1 MIIVISY
8 VFHYAITVLK
18 VVATTVICYFIFT
31 LYYGMYRY
39 KTDEKIRK
47 QSQYNLLN
55 PRYALVP
62 TVILTIVAIGIF
74 YLIWKG
80 IVI

>member
-8 VFHYAITVLK
+8 AFQYAITVLK
-18 VVATTVICYFIFT
+18 VVATIVICYFIFT

-62 TVILTIVAIGIF
+62 TVILTIIAIGIF

>member
-8 VFHYAITVLK
+8 AFHYAIIVLK
-18 VVATTVICYFIFT
+18 VVATIVICYFIFT

-55 PRYALVP
+55 PKYALIP
-62 TVILTIVAIGIF
+62 TVILSILALGII
-74 YLIWKG
+74 YLFWKFL
-80 IVI
+80 

>member
-1 MIIVISY
+1 MIFVVSQAFY
-8 VFHYAITVLK
+8 YAITGLK
-18 VVATTVICYFIFT
+18 VAATLIICYFVFT

-39 KTDEKIRK
+39 KTDEKVRK

>member
-1 MIIVISY
+1 MIFVISY

-18 VVATTVICYFIFT
+18 VVATAVICYFIFT

-55 PRYALVP
+55 PKYALIP
-62 TVILTIVAIGIF
+62 TVITTILALVIF
-74 YLIWKG
+74 YIIWKG

>member
-1 MIIVISY
+1 MIF
-8 VFHYAITVLK
+8 VFSQAFYYAITGLK
-18 VVATTVICYFIFT
+18 VAATLIICYFVFT

-55 PRYALVP
+55 PKYALIP
-62 TVILTIVAIGIF
+62 TIIITVVAAGIF
-74 YLIWKG
+74 YLIWSG
-80 IVI
+80 F

>member
-1 MIIVISY
+1 MIFVISY
-8 VFHYAITVLK
+8 AFHYAITVLK
-18 VVATTVICYFIFT
+18 VVATAVICYFIFT

-55 PRYALVP
+55 PKYALIP
-62 TVILTIVAIGIF
+62 TVIMTILALVIF

-80 IVI
+80 ISI

>member
-8 VFHYAITVLK
+8 AFHYAITGLK
-18 VVATTVICYFIFT
+18 VVVTIVICYFIFT

-62 TVILTIVAIGIF
+62 TVIMTIVAIGIF
-74 YLIWKG
+74 YLIWQG
-80 IVI
+80 VVI

>member
-1 MIIVISY
+1 MIIVISC

-18 VVATTVICYFIFT
+18 VAATLIICYFVFT

-55 PRYALVP
+55 PRYALIP
-62 TVILTIVAIGIF
+62 TVILTILALGIF
-74 YLIWKG
+74 YLIWRG

>member
-1 MIIVISY
+1 MIFVVSRAFY
-8 VFHYAITVLK
+8 YAITVLK
-18 VVATTVICYFIFT
+18 VAATLIICYFVFT

-55 PRYALVP
+55 PKYALIP
-62 TVILTIVAIGIF
+62 TIIITIVAAGIF
-74 YLIWKG
+74 YLIWSG
-80 IVI
+80 FVI

>member
-1 MIIVISY
+1 MKYIGGNYVFHWAMVSLKIMATIVISY
-8 VFHYAITVLK
+8 FV
-18 VVATTVICYFIFT
+18 FT

-55 PRYALVP
+55 PKYALIP
-62 TVILTIVAIGIF
+62 SVIITLLAFGIF
-74 YLIWKG
+74 YVIW
-80 IVI
+80 VVL

>member
-1 MIIVISY
+1 MIFAISY
-8 VFHYAITVLK
+8 AFHYVITGLK
-18 VVATTVICYFIFT
+18 VAVTLIICYFVFT

-55 PRYALVP
+55 PRYALIP
-62 TVILTIVAIGIF
+62 TVILTILALGIF
-74 YLIWKG
+74 YLIWIG

>member
-1 MIIVISY
+1 MIFVVSQAFY
-8 VFHYAITVLK
+8 YAITVLK
-18 VVATTVICYFIFT
+18 VVATAVICYFIFT

-55 PRYALVP
+55 PKYALIP
-62 TVILTIVAIGIF
+62 TVIMTILALVIF
-74 YLIWKG
+74 YLIWEG
-80 IVI
+80 IVL

>member
-1 MIIVISY
+1 MIFAISY
-8 VFHYAITVLK
+8 AFHYAVTVLK
-18 VVATTVICYFIFT
+18 VVATIVLCYFVFT

-55 PRYALVP
+55 PRYALIP
-62 TVILTIVAIGIF
+62 TVILTILAIGIF
-74 YLIWKG
+74 YLIWRG

>member
-1 MIIVISY
+1 MIIGISY
-8 VFHYAITVLK
+8 ALHYAITVLK
-18 VVATTVICYFIFT
+18 VVATIVICYFIFT

-39 KTDEKIRK
+39 KTDDKIRK
-47 QSQYNLLN
+47 QTRYNLLN
-55 PRYALVP
+55 HRCALVP
-62 TVILTIVAIGIF
+62 TVIMTILALVIF

>member
-1 MIIVISY
+1 MIFVISY
-8 VFHYAITVLK
+8 AFHYAITVLK
-18 VVATTVICYFIFT
+18 VVATAVICYFIFT

-39 KTDEKIRK
+39 KTDKKIRK

-55 PRYALVP
+55 PKYALIP
-62 TVILTIVAIGIF
+62 TVIMTILALVIF

-80 IVI
+80 ISV

>member
-1 MIIVISY
+1 MIIVISCA
-8 VFHYAITVLK
+8 FHYAITVLK
-18 VVATTVICYFIFT
+18 VAATLIICYFVFT

-55 PRYALVP
+55 PKFALIP
-62 TVILTIVAIGIF
+62 TVILTILALGIF
-74 YLIWKG
+74 YIIWRG
-80 IVI
+80 IVV

>member
-1 MIIVISY
+1 MIFVISY
-8 VFHYAITVLK
+8 AFHYAITVLK
-18 VVATTVICYFIFT
+18 VVATVVICYFIFT

-55 PRYALVP
+55 PKYALIP
-62 TVILTIVAIGIF
+62 TVIMTILALVIF
-74 YLIWKG
+74 YLIWKD
-80 IVI
+80 ILI

>member
-1 MIIVISY
+1 MIFAISY
-8 VFHYAITVLK
+8 IFYYVITGLK
-18 VVATTVICYFIFT
+18 VAATLIICYFIFT
-31 LYYGMYRY
+31 LYWGMYRY

-55 PRYALVP
+55 PRYALIP
-62 TVILTIVAIGIF
+62 TVILTILALGIF
-74 YLIWKG
+74 YLIWRG

>member
-8 VFHYAITVLK
+8 AFHYAITVLK
-18 VVATTVICYFIFT
+18 VVVTIVICYFIFT

-47 QSQYNLLN
+47 KSQYNLLN

>member
-1 MIIVISY
+1 MIFVISQ
-8 VFHYAITVLK
+8 VFYYTITVLK
-18 VVATTVICYFIFT
+18 VAATLIICYFVFT

-55 PRYALVP
+55 PKYALLP
-62 TVILTIVAIGIF
+62 TIIITIVAAGIF
-74 YLIWKG
+74 YLIWSG
-80 IVI
+80 FVI

>member
-1 MIIVISY
+1 MIFVVSQA
-8 VFHYAITVLK
+8 FHYAITVLK
-18 VVATTVICYFIFT
+18 VVATLVICYFVFT

-55 PRYALVP
+55 PKYALLP
-62 TVILTIVAIGIF
+62 TIIITIVAAGIF
-74 YLIWKG
+74 YLIWS
-80 IVI
+80 

>member
-18 VVATTVICYFIFT
+18 VVVTTVICYFIFT

>member
-1 MIIVISY
+1 MIFVVNQAFY
-8 VFHYAITVLK
+8 YAITVLK
-18 VVATTVICYFIFT
+18 VAATLIICYFIFT

>member
-1 MIIVISY
+1 MIFVISHA
-8 VFHYAITVLK
+8 FHYAITVLK
-18 VVATTVICYFIFT
+18 VVATAVICYFIFT

-55 PRYALVP
+55 PKYALIP
-62 TVILTIVAIGIF
+62 TVIMTILALVIF

>member
-1 MIIVISY
+1 MIIMVSQAFY
-8 VFHYAITVLK
+8 YTITVLK
-18 VVATTVICYFIFT
+18 VVATIVICYFIFT

>member
-1 MIIVISY
+1 MIFVVNQASY
-8 VFHYAITVLK
+8 YAITVLK
-18 VVATTVICYFIFT
+18 VAATLIICYFVFT

-39 KTDEKIRK
+39 KTDEKVRK

-74 YLIWKG
+74 YLIWK
-80 IVI
+80 VL

>member
-1 MIIVISY
+1 MIFAISY
-8 VFHYAITVLK
+8 AFHYAITVLK
-18 VVATTVICYFIFT
+18 VAATLIICYFVFT

-55 PRYALVP
+55 PRYALIP
-62 TVILTIVAIGIF
+62 TVILTILALGIF
-74 YLIWKG
+74 YLIWRG

>member
-1 MIIVISY
+1 MIFVVNQAFY
-8 VFHYAITVLK
+8 YAITVLK
-18 VVATTVICYFIFT
+18 VAATLIICYFIFT

-62 TVILTIVAIGIF
+62 TVIMTIVAIGIF

>member
-1 MIIVISY
+1 MIFAISY
-8 VFHYAITVLK
+8 VFHYVITGLK
-18 VVATTVICYFIFT
+18 VAATLIICYFVFT

-55 PRYALVP
+55 PRYALIP
-62 TVILTIVAIGIF
+62 TVILTILALGIF
-74 YLIWKG
+74 YLIWIG

>member
-1 MIIVISY
+1 MIFVISY
-8 VFHYAITVLK
+8 AFHYAITVLK
-18 VVATTVICYFIFT
+18 GVATAVICYFIFT

-55 PRYALVP
+55 PKYALIP
-62 TVILTIVAIGIF
+62 TVIMTILALVLF

>member
-1 MIIVISY
+1 MIFVVSQASY
-8 VFHYAITVLK
+8 YAITVLK
-18 VVATTVICYFIFT
+18 VAATLIICYFVFT

-39 KTDEKIRK
+39 KTDEKVRK

-74 YLIWKG
+74 YLIWK
-80 IVI
+80 VL

>member
-1 MIIVISY
+1 MIFAISY
-8 VFHYAITVLK
+8 AFHYAIIGLK
-18 VVATTVICYFIFT
+18 VAATLIICYLVFT

-55 PRYALVP
+55 PRYALIP
-62 TVILTIVAIGIF
+62 TVVLTILALGIF
-74 YLIWKG
+74 YLIWRG
-80 IVI
+80 IVV

>member
-1 MIIVISY
+1 MIFAISY
-8 VFHYAITVLK
+8 AFHYAITGLK
-18 VVATTVICYFIFT
+18 VAVTLIICYFVFT

-55 PRYALVP
+55 PKYALIP
-62 TVILTIVAIGIF
+62 TIIITIVAAGIF
-74 YLIWKG
+74 YLIWSG
-80 IVI
+80 FVI

>member
-1 MIIVISY
+1 MIFVVSQAFY
-8 VFHYAITVLK
+8 YAITGLK
-18 VVATTVICYFIFT
+18 VAATLIICYFVFT

-55 PRYALVP
+55 PKYALIP
-62 TVILTIVAIGIF
+62 TIIITIVAAGIF
-74 YLIWKG
+74 YLIWS
-80 IVI
+80 